1 MGSQA
6 DYITAYKEQLARG
19 DIQVAYRALL
29 RFVMRLRAHCE
40 KAFPTHYVC
49 GNVSPGYMDFT
60 YFPFFNDA
68 LRHKKLR
75 FGIVLNHAEMRFE
88 LWLMGQNADV
98 QAAYWAHLK
107 TSVWNHGREKMPR
120 YSVLEVVLV
129 THPDF
134 EDAEALN
141 AEISGKAL
149 RVAEEIIRY
158 LEALPH

>member
-1 MGSQA
+1 
-6 DYITAYKEQLARG
+6 
-19 DIQVAYRALL
+19 
-29 RFVMRLRAHCE
+29 
-40 KAFPTHYVC
+40 
-49 GNVSPGYMDFT
+49 MDFT

>member
-29 RFVMRLRAHCE
+29 RYVMRLRAHCE
-40 KAFPTHYVC
+40 KAFPAHYTC

-68 LRHKKLR
+68 LRRKKLR

-98 QAAYWAHLK
+98 QAAYWAQLK
-107 TSVWNHGREKMPR
+107 TSVWNHGREEMPR

-158 LEALPH
+158 LEAFPH